1 MQAETGKL
9 HRQTKVQ
16 ADGLKWPVS
25 EVKEWLFKYLNGF
38 RGNVPWPWG
47 IKKRVEMASEQEK
60 LGKVEMGTLQGC

>member
-25 EVKEWLFKYLNGF
+25 EVKEWLFKYSNGF
-38 RGNVPWPWG
+38 WGNVAQPWG
-47 IKKRVEMASEQEK
+47 TKKQVEMASKQEK
-60 LGKVEMGTLQGC
+60 LGKVGMGTLQGC